1 MSSDANNERRLSA
14 AERHLLTLVRSGD
27 ADGWRQFVDRYEKRL
42 LAFAVAR
49 VDQNATAQDLVQET
63 FIGFLQ
69 NMNRFEERSSV
80 ESFLFRILRRR
91 VVDFYRSRGTT
102 EMLRA
107 CEIGDQIE
115 HARIDEVPSNDATA
129 SQYVRNEEQLL
140 QQQNA
145 LSRAIEIVTGEMR
158 EAEKFRDLS
167 IVEAIFYAGLRNH
180 QIAELMTLPANDIA
194 VVKHRFI
201 QRLQRQI
208 ASGGELGSEV
218 PSETSRINADLAA
231 AWEFNR
237 PTCPKRSTL
246 GRYMLSILP
255 SSWQDFVNFHVE
267 TLGCRYCRA
276 NLFEMQNTSGPQPRD
291 ERMFQSTIGFLKRES
306 D

>member
-1 MSSDANNERRLSA
+1 MSSDANNERTLSA

-63 FIGFLQ
+63 FVGFLQ

-91 VVDFYRSRGTT
+91 VVDLYRSRGKA
-102 EMLRA
+102 ESLRA
-107 CEIGDQIE
+107 CEIGDDVE
-115 HARIDEVPSNDATA
+115 HVCINEVPSTDATA
-129 SQYVRNEEQLL
+129 SQYARDEEQCLA
-140 QQQNA
+140 QQNA
-145 LSRAIEIVTGEMR
+145 LCHGIEVVTREMR

-167 IVEAIFYAGLRNH
+167 IVEAIFYAGLRNR

-208 ASGGELGSEV
+208 QSTGSIGSAV
-218 PSETSRINADLAA
+218 PSETPRVNADLAA

-246 GRYMLSILP
+246 GRYMLAILP
-255 SSWQDFVNFHVE
+255 SSWQGFVDFHVE
-267 TLGCRYCRA
+267 TLGCRYCLA
-276 NLFEMQNTSGPQPRD
+276 NLSEMQNASEPQPRD
-291 ERMFQSTIGFLKRES
+291 DRLFQSTIGFLKRES
-306 D
+306 G